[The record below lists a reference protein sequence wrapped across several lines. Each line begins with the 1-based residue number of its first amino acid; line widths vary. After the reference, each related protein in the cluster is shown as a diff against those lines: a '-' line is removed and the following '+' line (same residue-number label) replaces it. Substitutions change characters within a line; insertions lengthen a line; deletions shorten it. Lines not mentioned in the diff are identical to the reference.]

1 VSDVVYVP
9 LVGEG
14 ANCWR
19 PVHADHVAGDVYEI
33 AVDEE
38 PASEHWAFPP
48 HSRVRCREHVFSDGK
63 VGLVAVEIA
72 QVR

>member
-9 LVGEG
+9 LVDRGVD
-14 ANCWR
+14 CWR

-48 HSRVRCREHVFSDGK
+48 HSRIRCREHVFSDGK